1 MCGGRDLRQRP
12 IALLTTRETGRH
24 QRTRCPLPSAW
35 RYIGIACRTC
45 TVGLQLE
52 GKSAV
57 VTGGASGIGRAVAL
71 ALAEVG
77 AQVVVADH
85 ATDAGSRVAAE
96 LAGGADA
103 GHRFASLDVT
113 DPHGV
118 RALFASL
125 PAAADI
131 LVNNAGINLPAA
143 LLDVAPDDIA
153 RTLAV
158 NQTGMI
164 LCGQAAAAG
173 MAAAGGGRDY
183 QHGIGVGSRGVD
195 RPERV
200 RGQQGGGLL
209 ADPLLGQGAWLTWRA
224 RGGRRPRAVGTHRHD
239 RRRLPGRAGEGA
251 GHHSRTRSNAATRR
265 RFRSAAPASWRRS
278 PTSSCS
284 WPRRA
289 PPTSRAP

>member
-1 MCGGRDLRQRP
+1 MPVAERM
-12 IALLTTRETGRH
+12 ALYWDRV
-24 QRTRCPLPSAW
+24 SDMDSW
-35 RYIGIACRTC
+35 
-45 TVGLQLE
+45 LQLE

-85 ATDAGSRVAAE
+85 AADAGSRVAAE
-96 LAGGADA
+96 LAGGGDA

-118 RALFASL
+118 RALFAAL

-143 LLDVAPDDIA
+143 LLDVAPDDIT

-164 LCGQAAAAG
+164 LCAQAAAAG
-173 MAAAGGGRDY
+173 MAAAGGGVIINMASESGPD
-183 QHGIGVGSRGVD
+183 GSTRQSVYAASKAAVYSLTRSWAKELGPRGVRVVGVAPGPLEPTGMTGASYMAALAKARATTPEAID
-195 RPERV
+195 R
-200 RGQQGGGLL
+200 GY
-209 ADPLLGQGAWLTWRA
+209 ASAIPL
-224 RGGRRPRAVGTHRHD
+224 
-239 RRRLPGRAGEGA
+239 GRAGALAEVA
-251 GHHSRTRSNAATRR
+251 NVVL
-265 RFRSAAPASWRRS
+265 FLAS
-278 PTSSCS
+278 
-284 WPRRA
+284 PRA
-289 PPTSRAP
+289 SYVTGTVINVSGGKSRA